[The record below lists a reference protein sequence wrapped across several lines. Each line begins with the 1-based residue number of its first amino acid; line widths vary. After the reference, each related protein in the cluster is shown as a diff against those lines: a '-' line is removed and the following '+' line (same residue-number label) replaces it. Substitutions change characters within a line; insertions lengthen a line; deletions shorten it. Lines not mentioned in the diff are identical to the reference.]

1 MKQTPTAW
9 FCVATAG
16 PTVDGREIK
25 EQWLT
30 EAAET
35 YNAAEYTAMIWPSS
49 VDRHQKWYNLGTV
62 HSVKCETV
70 NGKVK
75 LYARFLPNKWMMSL
89 NRDDQQKLFP
99 SVEILENF
107 ASTGKH
113 YLAGIAVT
121 DLPAST
127 GTDRLEFSGAP
138 GVISFCSGEP
148 LTEVAEKESFLT
160 RLFSRLPQSPEQG
173 ARDPDN
179 NQEDDNMNEQQFTQL
194 MSVFNTAVEKMGT
207 AVDEIKS
214 FSAKQNTTVIEN
226 NQNGLEGDQPQVVTV
241 EQFTALDGKVDQL
254 LQKFTALS
262 GETTEQ
268 PNGEPAQGV
277 PEYLV

>member
-16 PTVDGREIK
+16 PTIDGREIK

-35 YNAAEYTAMIWPSS
+35 YNTAEYTAMIWPSS
-49 VDRHQKWYNLGTV
+49 VDSHQKWYNLGTV

-75 LYARFLPNKWMMSL
+75 LFARFLPNKWMTSL

-107 ASTGKH
+107 ANTGKF
-113 YLAGIAVT
+113 YLSGIAVT

-127 GTDRLEFSGAP
+127 GTDRLEFTGAP
-138 GVISFCSGEP
+138 TVISFSTGEP
-148 LTEVAEKESFLT
+148 MTEVAEKESFLS
-160 RLFSRLPQSPEQG
+160 RMFSRSQQSPEKTENAAG
-173 ARDPDN
+173 N
-179 NQEDDNMNEQQFTQL
+179 NQEDESIMNEQQFSQL
-194 MSVFNTAVEKMGT
+194 IGVFETATKSMGE
-207 AVDEIKS
+207 AVAEIKS
-214 FSAKQNTTVIEN
+214 FTAKQKPDTEN
-226 NQNGLEGDQPQVVTV
+226 NQSNTEGNNAKAVSV
-241 EQFTALDGKVDQL
+241 EQFTALDGKVDEL
-254 LQKFTALS
+254 LKKFAALS
-262 GETTEQ
+262 GEKTEQ
-268 PNGEPAQGV
+268 PNGEPAKDV
-277 PEYLV
+277 PAFMV